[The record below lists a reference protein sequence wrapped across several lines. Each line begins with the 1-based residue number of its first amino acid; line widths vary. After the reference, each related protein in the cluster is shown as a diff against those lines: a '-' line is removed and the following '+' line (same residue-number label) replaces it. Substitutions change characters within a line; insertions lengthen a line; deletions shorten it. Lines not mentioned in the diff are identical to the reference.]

1 MIANVVDKVL
11 ALGRRVTG
19 TAVPA
24 TCDVTPATCDVTID
38 EMGAYLSG
46 DLAGGRRNQFIAHIR
61 NCSECHDKVLVL
73 ELSLSLDQA
82 AIMAESP
89 ARAAATV
96 AATSPRP
103 RSEPQPREMI
113 PLRAAAASL
122 R

>member
-1 MIANVVDKVL
+1 MIANVVGGVL

-46 DLAGGRRNQFIAHIR
+46 DLAGGREQFIAHIR
-61 NCSECHDKVLVL
+61 SCSECHDKLLVL

-89 ARAAATV
+89 ARRAVATV
-96 AATSPRP
+96 AATLPR
-103 RSEPQPREMI
+103 RAVAAL
-113 PLRAAAASL
+113 LR
-122 R
+122 